1 MKRLLLVLAIAV
13 TVIGGALSLF
23 GLATIVALACAESAG
38 GCAAASVFI
47 GILLAIF
54 GTLVLFEFWPGRKD

>member
-13 TVIGGALSLF
+13 TVIGGALTLF
-23 GLATIVALACAESAG
+23 GLATIIALACAEGAG

-47 GILLAIF
+47 GIPLAMF
-54 GTLVLFEFWPGRKD
+54 GTSVLVEFWPGRED

>member
-1 MKRLLLVLAIAV
+1 MKLLLPALAIAV

-38 GCAAASVFI
+38 GCALMSLLIGLPLASL
-47 GILLAIF
+47 GA
-54 GTLVLFEFWPGRKD
+54 LVLIES

>member
-23 GLATIVALACAESAG
+23 GLATIIALACAEGAG

-47 GILLAIF
+47 GIPLAMF
-54 GTLVLFEFWPGRKD
+54 GTFVLVEFWPGRED

>member
-23 GLATIVALACAESAG
+23 GLATIVALECAEGAD

-47 GILLAIF
+47 GVPLAMF
-54 GTLVLFEFWPGRKD
+54 GTLVLIEF

>member
-23 GLATIVALACAESAG
+23 GLATVIALACAEGAG
-38 GCAAASVFI
+38 GCAAAAVFI
-47 GILLAIF
+47 GIPLAML
-54 GTLVLFEFWPGRKD
+54 GTLVLVEF

>member
-23 GLATIVALACAESAG
+23 GLLTIITLACAESAG
-38 GCAAASVFI
+38 GCAFVSLLI
-47 GILLAIF
+47 GLPLLLLGILA
-54 GTLVLFEFWPGRKD
+54 LVEF

>member
-47 GILLAIF
+47 GIPLAGF
-54 GTLVLFEFWPGRKD
+54 GTLVLIEFWPGRKD

>member
-23 GLATIVALACAESAG
+23 GLATIVALACAEGAG
-38 GCAAASVFI
+38 GCAAAAVLI
-47 GILLAIF
+47 GIPLAIF
-54 GTLVLFEFWPGRKD
+54 GTLVLIEF

>member
-1 MKRLLLVLAIAV
+1 MKLLLLIFAIVV

-47 GILLAIF
+47 GIPLAGF
-54 GTLVLFEFWPGRKD
+54 GTLVLIEFWPGRKD

>member
-47 GILLAIF
+47 GIPLAIF
-54 GTLVLFEFWPGRKD
+54 GTLVLIEFWPGRKD

>member
-13 TVIGGALSLF
+13 TVIGGALTLF
-23 GLATIVALACAESAG
+23 GLATIIALACAEGAG

-47 GILLAIF
+47 GVPLA
-54 GTLVLFEFWPGRKD
+54 GLGALVLIES